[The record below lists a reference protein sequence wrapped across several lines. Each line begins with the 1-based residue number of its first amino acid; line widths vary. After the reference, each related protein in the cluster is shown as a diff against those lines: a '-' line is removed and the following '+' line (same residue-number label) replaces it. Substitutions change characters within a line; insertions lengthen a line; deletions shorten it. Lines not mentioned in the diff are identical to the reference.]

1 MDAVTHYKVKGEEE
15 GRQVGVERGGQKKIR
30 REIESAVLHFHGVT
44 IATAAQERER
54 EGERERER
62 DGEVPFC
69 RRSASPPNINQAC
82 TLRC

>member
-54 EGERERER
+54 
-62 DGEVPFC
+62 
-69 RRSASPPNINQAC
+69 
-82 TLRC
+82 

>member
-15 GRQVGVERGGQKKIR
+15 GRQVGVERGAKKKIR

-44 IATAAQERER
+44 IATAAQEREGGR
-54 EGERERER
+54 ARER